1 MKIKLCIFDLDGT
14 LLDTIDDIANSM
26 NRVLMANQYPTYDVK
41 WYKQNV
47 GNGAKRL
54 LLDALPAEHGLPPEK
69 INELLTTYKKDYN
82 SSSTVLTKPY
92 DGIPELLEH
101 LAALSVQ
108 VAVVTNK
115 PQNIAETLL
124 NEYFSDVNFIAVR
137 GEYPGGPIKPDPVL
151 AEEVLSIAE
160 VSPDQAILIGDTE
173 VDMTLAQK
181 ASIFGIG
188 VLWGFR
194 DRGVL
199 EGSGANA
206 IIETPAQVIEYLS

>member
-69 INELLTTYKKDYN
+69 ISELLTAYKKDYN

-206 IIETPAQVIEYLS
+206 IIKTPAQVIEYLS